1 MGRVELHPNLVN
13 VVASDAV
20 LTVDMRNTDDDLLT
34 EAENRLSAFLEELA
48 AESGTGITWRRLAR
62 FAPVE
67 FDPDMIDRVER
78 AAVDLG
84 FSHRRLCSGA
94 GHDAQMFAPVC
105 PTSMVFVPSW
115 EGISHNPFEHTEPD
129 HLEAGANVLL
139 RVMLELAEIAEASE
153 VQATAGT
160 TAGATAEETAGAT
173 T

>member
-34 EAENRLSAFLEELA
+34 EAEDRLAAFLEELA
-48 AESGTGITWRRLAR
+48 AESGTGITSRRLAR

-78 AAVDLG
+78 VAGELG
-84 FSHRRLCSGA
+84 LSHRRLCSGA

-115 EGISHNPFEHTEPD
+115 EGISHNPFEHTEPE
-129 HLEAGANVLL
+129 HLEAGANVML
-139 RVMLELAEIAEASE
+139 RVMLELAEMAEVSE
-153 VQATAGT
+153 GRGEGRGNAA
-160 TAGATAEETAGAT
+160 
-173 T
+173 